1 MTDPKP
7 RVVVTQRHFDQSS
20 IDLLTDAG
28 CHLEIAALPPGMAD
42 NDLSHDE
49 LCTILRGAS
58 GWIVGHARVTREL
71 LTALPDLAVV
81 SRRGVG
87 YDRIDTSAAEELG
100 QVVCIA
106 SGGNEDSVADHAIAL
121 MLAGGRRLRE
131 SQQRMQSGDWT
142 ILTGSDLYNKTVGL
156 IGLGRIGKAV
166 VRRLSGFQVQVL
178 VATRTPDPA
187 YAVEAGVTFTDIDT
201 VLAQSDIVS
210 LHAPLTSATR
220 HLIDAA
226 ALKRMKPDALLINT
240 ARGGLVDDRA
250 LLAALVAGEIAGA
263 GLDVF
268 ESESDRE
275 LAEVTSTL
283 IARSDV
289 VATPH
294 SAAST
299 REGLQRTNLIASLCV
314 IDVLAARTP
323 PAACVVAD
331 GRQHPTAK

>member
-1 MTDPKP
+1 MTPGRP
-7 RVVVTQRHFDQSS
+7 LIVVTQQHFDQASM
-20 IDLLTDAG
+20 DLLVRAG
-28 CHLEIAALPPGMAD
+28 CDVEIAALAPGVAD
-42 NDLSHDE
+42 GDLSHDE
-49 LCTILRGAS
+49 LTAILRGAS

-71 LTALPDLAVV
+71 LTVLPDLSVV

-87 YDRIDTSAAEELG
+87 YDRVDTAAAAGLG
-100 QVVCIA
+100 RVVCIA
-106 SGGNEDSVADHAIAL
+106 AGGNEDSVADHAIAL

-131 SQQRMQSGDWT
+131 SQQRMQSADWT
-142 ILTGSDLYNKTVGL
+142 ILTGSDLYRKTVGL

-166 VRRLSGFQVQVL
+166 VRRLSGFQARVL
-178 VATRTPDPA
+178 VTTRTPDQA
-187 YAVEAGVTFTDIDT
+187 YAAEAGVTFTDIDT
-201 VLAQSDIVS
+201 VLAQSHIVS
-210 LHAPLTSATR
+210 LHVPLMSATR

-226 ALKRMKPDALLINT
+226 ALKRMRPDALLINT

-268 ESESDRE
+268 ESESDRG

-299 REGLQRTNLIASLCV
+299 REGLQRTNLIASRCV
-314 IDVLAARTP
+314 IDVLAGRTP
-323 PAACVVAD
+323 PSACVVAD
-331 GRQHPTAK
+331 GRQHSTAI